1 MLWCNLLRWISEYY
15 RRNIPNIYTPA
26 NGAYEKEDLAQYN
39 RFVRDA
45 VIGKLTNPNI
55 ITPM

>member
-1 MLWCNLLRWISEYY
+1 MY
-15 RRNIPNIYTPA
+15 RGCYGFKHIAATMVRIIN
-26 NGAYEKEDLAQYN
+26 EKEDLAQYN